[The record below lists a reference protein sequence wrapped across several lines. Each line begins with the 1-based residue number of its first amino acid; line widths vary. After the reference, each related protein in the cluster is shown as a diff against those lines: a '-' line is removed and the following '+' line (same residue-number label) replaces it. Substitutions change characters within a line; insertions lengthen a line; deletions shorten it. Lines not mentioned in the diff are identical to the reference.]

1 MTGDDMEYFSKDFL
15 YYWHLLLYGCLFE
28 IIIIHEGSLRFSLC
42 GIIPIK
48 TNSKISFKIHP
59 PKCVMI
65 VSTPLSSLLF
75 HSTSLLM
82 FSSVL
87 IWNHNRVVCNHIAGK
102 ARFTISELSEG
113 LNIAIPSWCYI
124 SYIYKNES
132 MKVWGRNK
140 HISDVL

>member
-1 MTGDDMEYFSKDFL
+1 MITKVPLMTGDDMEYYSKDFL

-65 VSTPLSSLLF
+65 VSTPSSSLLS

-87 IWNHNRVVCNHIAGK
+87 IWNHNRVVCNHISGQ
-102 ARFTISELSEG
+102 ARFTISLAEWGVEPCDSELI
-113 LNIAIPSWCYI
+113 LHL
-124 SYIYKNES
+124 IY
-132 MKVWGRNK
+132 
-140 HISDVL
+140 L